1 MRTLLIA
8 LTTLL
13 CTLHPAQAQIS
24 VGIAAPGIS
33 IGINV
38 PVYPQMMQV
47 PGYPVYYDPSANSN
61 YFFYDGLYWVYS
73 DDNWYQSGWY
83 DGPWQSVEPEYVPL
97 FVLRVPVRYYR
108 QPPPYFRGWRA
119 DASPRWGEHWGH
131 DWEQRHGDWDRWD
144 RRSAPAA
151 APLPIYQRQYS
162 GDRYPRAVEEQH
174 SIRSDHYRYRPQEAA
189 TQRHFDPQD
198 NAGSQR
204 GEPQR
209 PQRQD
214 PERQPQRQSQ
224 QQQPSQQQQQR
235 EQRQQQQ
242 QQREQQQE
250 QRQQEQ
256 SQRRQEQSERQQ
268 PANQQQRAQQDRQ
281 AQPQQAEQAPPQG
294 RGPRNDAQDGG
305 RENSNSQQDRGRER
319 KQQRQ
324 GRDGENQDE
333 ERGKDRR

>member
-1 MRTLLIA
+1 MRIPLIA

-13 CTLHPAQAQIS
+13 CTLNPAQAQIS

-47 PGYPVYYDPSANSN
+47 PGYPVYYDPGANSN

-73 DDNWYQSGWY
+73 DDNWYQSGWFN
-83 DGPWQSVEPEYVPL
+83 GPWQSVGPEYVPL
-97 FVLRVPVRYYR
+97 FVLRVPVRYYG
-108 QPPPYFRGWRA
+108 QPPPYFGGWRA
-119 DASPRWGEHWGH
+119 DASPRWGEHWGR

-174 SIRSDHYRYRPQEAA
+174 SIRSDHYRYQPQEAA
-189 TQRHFDPQD
+189 TQRYFDPQD
-198 NAGSQR
+198 NAGGSQR
-204 GEPQR
+204 GEPPR

-214 PERQPQRQSQ
+214 QERQPQRQAQRQEQRQELRLEQRQQQSQ
-224 QQQPSQQQQQR
+224 QQQPSQQQQL
-235 EQRQQQQ
+235 QQKDQQ
-242 QQREQQQE
+242 
-250 QRQQEQ
+250 
-256 SQRRQEQSERQQ
+256 
-268 PANQQQRAQQDRQ
+268 QQQRAQQDRQ

-305 RENSNSQQDRGRER
+305 RENSNAQQDRGRER

>member
-13 CTLHPAQAQIS
+13 CTLNPAQAQIS

-174 SIRSDHYRYRPQEAA
+174 SIRSDHYRYQPQEAA
-189 TQRHFDPQD
+189 TQRYFDPQD
-198 NAGSQR
+198 NAGGSQR
-204 GEPQR
+204 GEPPR

-214 PERQPQRQSQ
+214 QERQPQRQ
-224 QQQPSQQQQQR
+224 
-235 EQRQQQQ
+235 EQQ
-242 QQREQQQE
+242 QQREQQLE

-256 SQRRQEQSERQQ
+256 SERQRA
-268 PANQQQRAQQDRQ
+268 ANQQQRAQQDRQ
-281 AQPQQAEQAPPQG
+281 AQTQQA
-294 RGPRNDAQDGG
+294 
-305 RENSNSQQDRGRER
+305 
-319 KQQRQ
+319 
-324 GRDGENQDE
+324 
-333 ERGKDRR
+333 